1 MSIVSDGQVSGGL
14 QKPLINDIP
23 SYSTNAIL
31 AAGRGGR
38 TGKSITFFTG
48 ENHERGLAGEL
59 AKVGLE
65 HNKTWLPTNVLLQV
79 LRESGFECEG
89 LKKFPMTIKK
99 KEHSA
104 YGAFFKE
111 TSGASVGKKI
121 KF

>member
-1 MSIVSDGQVSGGL
+1 MSIVSDGQVRAVFKL
-14 QKPLINDIP
+14 MFLHIN
-23 SYSTNAIL
+23 TVL

-59 AKVGLE
+59 AKVSPE
-65 HNKTWLPTNVLLQV
+65 HSIRYAYKLANFQV
-79 LRESGFECEG
+79 LRESGSKCEG

-99 KEHSA
+99 KEHNA